1 VGKSL
6 RRTAQYVRGYTAGL
20 RRPGQDAEAIRAW
33 PAANV
38 DRAGPLRGR
47 CKHLKVAF

>member
-1 VGKSL
+1 VKGF
-6 RRTAQYVRGYTAGL
+6 
-20 RRPGQDAEAIRAW
+20 RAW